1 MASLQLVFCMLM
13 ASSATLGSA
22 NNTNATTTVA
32 TANVTTT
39 ASATTAAATTAA
51 ATTAAAT
58 TAAATTA
65 AATTASATTAAA
77 TTAAATTAAATTAVA
92 TTAGATTTIAATTVA
107 SSTTVAAT
115 TIASNET
122 TEAATATVFAGR
134 FGLTMSSAHA
144 TAMISAFETDTSVRT
159 ALQNGIATGLSIDSS
174 MVEVTGV
181 SRQAARRL
189 TAGSSVVQVDYR
201 ITVPSGSSTT
211 LTISNITDAQTALK
225 EGINGAMTAQSL
237 SYVVTDLSAPEP
249 TRTTVTLTTTTAIAE
264 AAASNALK
272 APASCVSIIAGLSAV
287 VLLAH

>member
-1 MASLQLVFCMLM
+1 
-13 ASSATLGSA
+13 
-22 NNTNATTTVA
+22 
-32 TANVTTT
+32 
-39 ASATTAAATTAA
+39 
-51 ATTAAAT
+51 
-58 TAAATTA
+58 
-65 AATTASATTAAA
+65 
-77 TTAAATTAAATTAVA
+77 
-92 TTAGATTTIAATTVA
+92 
-107 SSTTVAAT
+107 
-115 TIASNET
+115 
-122 TEAATATVFAGR
+122 
-134 FGLTMSSAHA
+134 
-144 TAMISAFETDTSVRT
+144 MISAFQTDTSVRT
-159 ALQNGIATGLSIDSS
+159 ALENGIATGLSIDSS

-189 TAGSSVVQVDYR
+189 TAGSFVVQVDYT

-211 LTISNITDAQTALK
+211 LTASDITGAQTALK